1 MYIRLIINIVN
12 IKDLST
18 HFSPIKPSFTA
29 GGGGGDPIMQNRFY
43 HAVKERVHA
52 SLVWSTNFLSDF
64 ERSLI

>member
-1 MYIRLIINIVN
+1 MYLRLIINIVN

-43 HAVKERVHA
+43 HAVKERVQRES
-52 SLVWSTNFLSDF
+52 SLVYQLPF
-64 ERSLI
+64 EF